1 GTVGPAPSHAPLPL
15 HRLASRLRPRRPPP
29 PLRCF
34 CRCAPSLLHLL
45 SCCTSSHAAPPL
57 MLHLLSCC
65 TSSHAASPLMLHLL
79 SCCIFSHAAP
89 PLMLHLLS
97 CCISSHAAPPLM
109 LHLLSCCTSSHA
121 APPSS
126 SQAVKLIVSPLVSHS
141 LAAPLAA
148 HDTRVCNLS
157 FHALTTHT
165 VSPALSL
172 LHAPRITSTPPGL
185 PMALHLTLSPSVSPA
200 LFLLAGYEDGRVAL
214 WDVRRPDRPLTAV
227 RLHSQPV
234 QSMAVWSSAEH
245 GMSGGADR
253 DTVIFRLSLS
263 QGSMEAVQRVRSQ
276 QPGTAAIALHPA
288 GGVAATGGWDGSVRV
303 YDCALHHTPRPAA
316 QLTHHSAACTHASMQ
331 PFIHACMQVTAVV
344 FTPEGQLCSASRD
357 TTIALCRSR

>member
-1 GTVGPAPSHAPLPL
+1 VALWD
-15 HRLASRLRPRRPPP
+15 LRHPTRR
-29 PLRCF
+29 
-34 CRCAPSLLHLL
+34 SLTIG
-45 SCCTSSHAAPPL
+45 SPQGFAHAAPHP
-57 MLHLLSCC
+57 HS
-65 TSSHAASPLMLHLL
+65 AAS
-79 SCCIFSHAAP
+79 A
-89 PLMLHLLS
+89 
-97 CCISSHAAPPLM
+97 
-109 LHLLSCCTSSHA
+109 
-121 APPSS
+121 
-126 SQAVKLIVSPLVSHS
+126 
-141 LAAPLAA
+141 
-148 HDTRVCNLS
+148 
-157 FHALTTHT
+157 
-165 VSPALSL
+165 
-172 LHAPRITSTPPGL
+172 GL

-214 WDVRRPDRPLTAV
+214 WDVRHPDRPLTAV

-316 QLTHHSAACTHASMQ
+316 QLTHHSAA
-331 PFIHACMQVTAVV
+331 
-344 FTPEGQLCSASRD
+344 
-357 TTIALCRSR
+357 